1 MIVAV
6 DFEDITFQTPFR
18 RHFRTVI
25 ESAPLDLEGP
35 PNEYYSKTFI
45 NSLATNFLPHAALW
59 TSMMLGDLGRH
70 GKGLPYENFSKKFSK
85 ISKKTAQ
92 NFTKDN
98 KTQGIMEKSQWDLKQ
113 IRFQRRRLTR
123 LDDFVTTYQ
132 DTHIALLREFA
143 DVEKTRRR
151 VYRIQTEKWKQRK
164 RNKRGVY
171 VSPIRTPFLLKSKQV
186 SKETTS
192 SVTTA
197 CVLPEANIQESKTAK
212 SPDND
217 KLKIPSSER
226 DLVTLITSTPS
237 TSCEPSTSLVQREKK
252 TTKKKRGTVHTE
264 KSSVKETAEKRGN
277 HGPIWGNYSPQ
288 GVIPT
293 GRLSRPVSIH
303 HDQMISILDPHTWLT
318 SDEMDSA
325 SYYMAQKYAS
335 TDGFQSSLLFSA
347 LRRGGIVG
355 TPRKPFVQILNIND
369 NHWIAAS
376 NIFCGSNEVCIYDS
390 LNTTINKT
398 TQQMLSWMLRP
409 EAPHF
414 VLRKPAVQIQHSGS
428 NCGVL
433 ALAFAAALCERIR
446 PEECQFREKELRQR
460 LYRGLVEKR
469 VPEFPFEKAQ
479 AKPERE
485 AVQVEVYCVCR
496 TSHNNEVM
504 VQCSKCNAWYH
515 PNCVPV
521 PSSALDTTMEEWH
534 CQNCKA

>member
-1 MIVAV
+1 
-6 DFEDITFQTPFR
+6 ITFQTPFR

-70 GKGLPYENFSKKFSK
+70 GKGLPYENFSKKISK

-92 NFTKDN
+92 
-98 KTQGIMEKSQWDLKQ
+98 
-113 IRFQRRRLTR
+113 
-123 LDDFVTTYQ
+123 
-132 DTHIALLREFA
+132 
-143 DVEKTRRR
+143 

-186 SKETTS
+186 SK
-192 SVTTA
+192 VT
-197 CVLPEANIQESKTAK
+197 
-212 SPDND
+212 
-217 KLKIPSSER
+217 R

-355 TPRKPFVQILNIND
+355 TPRKPFVQIL
-369 NHWIAAS
+369 
-376 NIFCGSNEVCIYDS
+376 
-390 LNTTINKT
+390 
-398 TQQMLSWMLRP
+398 
-409 EAPHF
+409 
-414 VLRKPAVQIQHSGS
+414 
-428 NCGVL
+428 
-433 ALAFAAALCERIR
+433 
-446 PEECQFREKELRQR
+446 
-460 LYRGLVEKR
+460 
-469 VPEFPFEKAQ
+469 
-479 AKPERE
+479 
-485 AVQVEVYCVCR
+485 
-496 TSHNNEVM
+496 
-504 VQCSKCNAWYH
+504 
-515 PNCVPV
+515 
-521 PSSALDTTMEEWH
+521 
-534 CQNCKA
+534 

>member
-264 KSSVKETAEKRGN
+264 LSKGN
-277 HGPIWGNYSPQ
+277 CREEGKPRANLG
-288 GVIPT
+288 
-293 GRLSRPVSIH
+293 
-303 HDQMISILDPHTWLT
+303 
-318 SDEMDSA
+318 
-325 SYYMAQKYAS
+325 K
-335 TDGFQSSLLFSA
+335 LF
-347 LRRGGIVG
+347 
-355 TPRKPFVQILNIND
+355 TPRSNSHWQI
-369 NHWIAAS
+369 
-376 NIFCGSNEVCIYDS
+376 V
-390 LNTTINKT
+390 
-398 TQQMLSWMLRP
+398 
-409 EAPHF
+409 
-414 VLRKPAVQIQHSGS
+414 
-428 NCGVL
+428 
-433 ALAFAAALCERIR
+433 
-446 PEECQFREKELRQR
+446 
-460 LYRGLVEKR
+460 
-469 VPEFPFEKAQ
+469 
-479 AKPERE
+479 
-485 AVQVEVYCVCR
+485 
-496 TSHNNEVM
+496 
-504 VQCSKCNAWYH
+504 
-515 PNCVPV
+515 
-521 PSSALDTTMEEWH
+521 
-534 CQNCKA
+534 